1 MDHKTFE
8 HLVKEKYDSL
18 SSGQKK
24 VAEYLI
30 AQLEEAAFSTAVKIG
45 RKVDV
50 SETTVIRL
58 SYALGF
64 SGFSEMQENIQKQ
77 LLKNNSYPHA
87 PSSPESMADIE
98 EERSEYARAVEH
110 DINIMRQTLHQLDMH
125 EIGKIADAFMQADRV
140 LVVGSRASYA
150 AAYWFSIALGTLREN
165 VEVTAP
171 AGDVFEKLCDLTE
184 KSVVFAISFPRYSKE
199 TLHVAEGAKEQGVTL
214 ISATDRILS
223 PIGRISDYI
232 LTTEDANS
240 LAPVMSLLYAVVSA
254 INLKYKDRTRA
265 RQQRLEQMY
274 SRHEV
279 YVE

>member
-1 MDHKTFE
+1 MDQKTFE
-8 HLVKEKYDSL
+8 NLVKEKFNSL

-30 AQLEEAAFSTAVKIG
+30 EQLEEAAFSTAVKIG

-77 LLKNNSYPHA
+77 ILNNSYPHA
-87 PSSPESMADIE
+87 PSSPDRIADVE
-98 EERSEYARAVEH
+98 DGRSAYARAVEH
-110 DINIMRQTLHQLDMH
+110 DIKIMRQTMLQLDVQ
-125 EIGKIADAFMQADRV
+125 EIEKIADALIQADRV
-140 LVVGSRASYA
+140 LVVGSRTSYA
-150 AAYWFSIALGTLREN
+150 AAYWFSITLGTLRDN
-165 VEVTAP
+165 VEGNAP
-171 AGDVFEKLCDLTE
+171 AGDVMEKLCDLTE

-199 TLHVAEGAKEQGVTL
+199 TLQVAKGAKELGATL

-240 LAPVMSLLYAVVSA
+240 FAPVMSLLYAV
-254 INLKYKDRTRA
+254 ITGIHLKYKDKTRA
-265 RQQRLEQMY
+265 RQQRLEQIY
-274 SRHEV
+274 SRNEV
-279 YVE
+279 YIE